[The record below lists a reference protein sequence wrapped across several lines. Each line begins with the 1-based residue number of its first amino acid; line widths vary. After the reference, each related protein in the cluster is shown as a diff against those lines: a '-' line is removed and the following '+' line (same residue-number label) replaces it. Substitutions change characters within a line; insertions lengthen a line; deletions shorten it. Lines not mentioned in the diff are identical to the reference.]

1 MPDNSLKRNINY
13 ELDHKI
19 WQYPDW
25 RNYEIKYR
33 PDIYGRDAL
42 VYLSL
47 FSYGLDQ
54 DV

>member
-1 MPDNSLKRNINY
+1 MCIRDSRIPVYMSYRTVLFD
-13 ELDHKI
+13 EFGA
-19 WQYPDW
+19 
-25 RNYEIKYR
+25 IKYR